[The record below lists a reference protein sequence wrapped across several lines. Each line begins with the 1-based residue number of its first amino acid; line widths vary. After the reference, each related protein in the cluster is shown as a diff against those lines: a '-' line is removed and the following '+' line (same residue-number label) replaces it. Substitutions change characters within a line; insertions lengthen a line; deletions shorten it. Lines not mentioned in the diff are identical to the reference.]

1 MDEAPVPDTMRELR
15 DAANDLARHLEHNVR
30 NRGRR
35 LELHRYPDRSL
46 TEREQACLM
55 SVRESSVEGELEFD
69 EATVVSDS
77 SDEPG
82 AYVLGWYW
90 IDEVSCGSG
99 S

>member
-1 MDEAPVPDTMRELR
+1 MRERCATQRTIWLVIWSITSEIE
-15 DAANDLARHLEHNVR
+15 AGGWNFTY
-30 NRGRR
+30 
-35 LELHRYPDRSL
+35 YPDRSL
-46 TEREQACLM
+46 TERERACLM
-55 SVRESSVEGELEFD
+55 SARESSVEGELEFD